1 MIAHIK
7 GLLIEKSTSELI
19 IDCNGV
25 GYLLFVSVRT
35 SEKIPE
41 INNEVSLFVRTIV
54 KEDAIDLYGFAEKA
68 EKAAFLKLI
77 SVSKIGPKIALGIL
91 SATSIAELQNFI
103 VSANHKALGKLPGIG
118 LKTAERIV
126 VELKDKFSDI
136 VIEGETQN
144 FGNYDVTQEAL
155 SALIALG
162 YNRIKAEKF
171 VNLAVKETN
180 GQEQRVEKIIKLAL
194 KYAIA

>member
-1 MIAHIK
+1 MIARIK
-7 GLLIEKSTSELI
+7 GILVEKNTSELI

-35 SEKIPE
+35 SEKMPA
-41 INNEVSLFVRTIV
+41 INNEVALFTRMIV

-77 SVSKIGPKIALGIL
+77 SVSKIGPKTALGIL
-91 SATSIAELQNFI
+91 SATSIAELQSFI
-103 VSANHKALGKLPGIG
+103 VSANHKALSKLPGIG

-136 VIEGETQN
+136 VIEGDVQTY
-144 FGNYDVTQEAL
+144 GNYDVTQEAL

-162 YNRIKAEKF
+162 YNKIKAEKF